1 MIYDDGDGD
10 VLDLYLGADVLVHC
24 HDLGPCPSLCHGHDA
39 FRRGLSSYLYLSSYL
54 LFYPHSLSGASG
66 VLCGSGSRGV
76 LVDCLSFRPLVL
88 EKPEVNLLL
97 MV

>member
-1 MIYDDGDGD
+1 MIYDDGDDD

-24 HDLGPCPSLCHGHDA
+24 HDLGPCPSLCHGRDA
-39 FRRGLSSYLYLSSYL
+39 FRRGLSSYLPFYLY
-54 LFYPHSLSGASG
+54 FLSCASG
-66 VLCGSGSRGV
+66 VVCGSDSRGV

-88 EKPEVNLLL
+88 EKLEVDLLL